1 MSTLRRGGRGQR
13 SSFESGWQD
22 SPSPEPVTSRTDKPE
37 PRPTSPWTSSEPGH
51 GTRLLSN
58 STDEKLLRLL
68 SNPIRLSPAP
78 SSGTSMSSPTRGQLN
93 PVTEV
98 PRSEQVRQA
107 VTATVTRHQFSAGLL
122 TGQLV
127 FLILYVVLRV
137 VG

>member
-1 MSTLRRGGRGQR
+1 
-13 SSFESGWQD
+13 
-22 SPSPEPVTSRTDKPE
+22 
-37 PRPTSPWTSSEPGH
+37 
-51 GTRLLSN
+51 
-58 STDEKLLRLL
+58 
-68 SNPIRLSPAP
+68 
-78 SSGTSMSSPTRGQLN
+78 MSSPTRGQLN